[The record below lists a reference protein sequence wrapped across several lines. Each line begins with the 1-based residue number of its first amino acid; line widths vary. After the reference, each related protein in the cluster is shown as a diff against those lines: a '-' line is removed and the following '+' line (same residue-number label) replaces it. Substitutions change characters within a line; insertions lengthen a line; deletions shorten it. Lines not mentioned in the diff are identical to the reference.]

1 MKISS
6 LKALIV
12 ILIVIMVIQTI
23 LSTSLEEKHCQNI
36 TVYRCRSLINYALTE
51 GTPKSHRDDE
61 ADEFV
66 HKIRWNETSVSEL
79 NFPTIRE
86 ALNWVYENI
95 IYCYDEFSYGCLE
108 AWATPEA
115 TLTLKTVN
123 GSEGFYG
130 DCEDLAILL
139 ASLIKFH
146 TFEFNPEEDEVY
158 VMCGLLELK
167 PGVAVL
173 HAWVIFYDGG
183 EHKWYEIDP
192 TRNCMKTI
200 AYPMNGTLWFNDVGV
215 FGFQPGYYPEYY

>member
-1 MKISS
+1 VKINS
-6 LKALIV
+6 LKALIAT
-12 ILIVIMVIQTI
+12 LIVIIIIQTI

-51 GTPKSHRDDE
+51 GTPKSHRDDK

-130 DCEDLAILL
+130 DCEDLAI
-139 ASLIKFH
+139 
-146 TFEFNPEEDEVY
+146 
-158 VMCGLLELK
+158 
-167 PGVAVL
+167 
-173 HAWVIFYDGG
+173 
-183 EHKWYEIDP
+183 
-192 TRNCMKTI
+192 
-200 AYPMNGTLWFNDVGV
+200 
-215 FGFQPGYYPEYY
+215 